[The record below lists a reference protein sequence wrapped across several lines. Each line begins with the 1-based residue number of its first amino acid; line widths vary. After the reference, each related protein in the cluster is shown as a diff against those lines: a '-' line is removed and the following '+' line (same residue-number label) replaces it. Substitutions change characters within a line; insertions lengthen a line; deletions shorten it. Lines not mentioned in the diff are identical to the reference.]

1 MIFHFLFF
9 CLILII
15 SSKYIIRDLPYNIYY
30 VEDMNQYENKYI
42 PEGNMYYIRFPYN
55 INNNIKFSLTLPK
68 NITLFPV
75 YIAEFSQYPSDKEIL
90 NTNFKQELELKN
102 RDDFHYSV
110 YSFDIKN
117 NEPYKVLYFKNN
129 EILNYISFYGSSIS
143 DSSNNDTK
151 IIINNLVFNS
161 DFILKNVSE
170 NNSYFFR
177 VKIEGNEKEIL
188 VKTIVLSSLG
198 PIYSLD
204 ITHFNYEVSDEELTN
219 LNNYKTRPFPYNSR
233 NEYRDEI
240 RTYTYKSEN
249 NIKVLGIHLYSNKF
263 LESINITAFVDK
275 SFPGWA
281 IALIVIGGAIVLSF
295 ISLLIRKYCCS

>member
-30 VEDMNQYENKYI
+30 VEDMNQYENEYI

-75 YIAEFSQYPSDKEIL
+75 YIAEFSQYPSDKEIF

-110 YSFDIKN
+110 YSFDI
-117 NEPYKVLYFKNN
+117 KNN

-204 ITHFNYEVSDEELTN
+204 ITHFNYEVSDEE
-219 LNNYKTRPFPYNSR
+219 
-233 NEYRDEI
+233 
-240 RTYTYKSEN
+240 
-249 NIKVLGIHLYSNKF
+249 
-263 LESINITAFVDK
+263 
-275 SFPGWA
+275 
-281 IALIVIGGAIVLSF
+281 
-295 ISLLIRKYCCS
+295 